1 MSTLLSFPRRLKPCL
16 AAAFA
21 LSCWFSLSAQA
32 AEPIK
37 VGLVAALSG
46 QSAKSGEAL
55 TRGLTIAIDE
65 VNAQGGVNGQRIE
78 LVSLDDRNDRK
89 QAGATLSGARRS
101 ITTKSLP
108 APCILVKRSG
118 ETVPDIRDDSGA
130 NGCRAGSRRSGGGLP
145 LPQVL
150 GQSGGGSD
158 PAFQGAQC
166 VFAADRAEDD
176 EGRSFER
183 GLGAGDALGCVGR

>member
-55 TRGLTIAIDE
+55 TRGLTRSTPRA
-65 VNAQGGVNGQRIE
+65 VCSGVRCNWCAAMT
-78 LVSLDDRNDRK
+78 K
-89 QAGATLSGARRS
+89 ATRPRGCWRRAS
-101 ITTKSLP
+101 
-108 APCILVKRSG
+108 
-118 ETVPDIRDDSGA
+118 
-130 NGCRAGSRRSGGGLP
+130 
-145 LPQVL
+145 
-150 GQSGGGSD
+150 
-158 PAFQGAQC
+158 
-166 VFAADRAEDD
+166 
-176 EGRSFER
+176 
-183 GLGAGDALGCVGR
+183 